1 MNACRGIPRFSTF
14 QQIRRFHQ
22 TRPAPFISEVLD
34 VSSSFIHG
42 VHSVSH
48 LPWALSLPLTAFL
61 VRMGVALPLQIFT
74 KVQARK
80 DSDLTPILMAWRHLY
95 QKKAIKDV
103 HKNAAA
109 GAPLLRSEAV
119 LQVSKDTFQQHRT
132 LRQRWGVFRFYKPA
146 AFLQMPVWIMI
157 MESIRGMSGNN
168 NGLVPYL
175 LSIVS
180 SSSSKDSVPII
191 PVEPTLATEG
201 ALWFPDLLAGD
212 PTGILPVAM
221 TLSILLNI
229 RMGWKSPTLKNI
241 SNLPRMEMVRE
252 LTWRGLKFFVQILA
266 LNIGLSSYLYQM
278 PAALMIYWITSANIA
293 TLQTFLLQKYMF
305 PTPSLKPWKKV
316 NIGYASR
323 GQKAM
328 VQN

>member
-1 MNACRGIPRFSTF
+1 MYASRNLLRVAPL
-14 QQIRRFHQ
+14 QQVRRFHQ
-22 TRPAPFISEVLD
+22 TRPAPFVTEVLE

-80 DSDLTPILMAWRHLY
+80 DSDLTPVLMAWRHLY
-95 QKKAIKDV
+95 QKKAQEK
-103 HKNAAA
+103 AAS
-109 GAPLLRSEAV
+109 GVPLLRSEAMR
-119 LQVSKDTFQQHRT
+119 QVSKDTLQQHRT
-132 LRQRWGVFRFYKPA
+132 MRERWGIYRFYRPA
-146 AFLQMPVWIMI
+146 TFLQMPVWIMI

-168 NGLVPYL
+168 NGLIPYL
-175 LSIVS
+175 LSLVFS
-180 SSSSKDSVPII
+180 STESSAPII
-191 PVEPTLATEG
+191 PVEPSLATEG

-221 TLSILLNI
+221 TLSILLNV
-229 RMGWKSPTLKNI
+229 RMGWKSPTLKDI
-241 SNLPRMEMVRE
+241 SYLPRMEMARE
-252 LTWRGLKFFVQILA
+252 LTWRGLKFFVQVLA
-266 LNIGLSSYLYQM
+266 LNVGISSYMYEM

-293 TLQTFLLQKYMF
+293 TLQTFLLQRYMF

-316 NIGYASR
+316 HIGYS
-323 GQKAM
+323 
-328 VQN
+328 